1 MGPLDPISP
10 KKQVWNLYE
19 NLSPAESPQVQVSSV
34 WINYNGNIQA
44 KVSLIERKK
53 KKRNEKN
60 LTIHVYKIHITTC
73 WAGNYKLETCEVALY
88 WPIDRIFNTSSWNW
102 AIFIEYLRMGRW
114 APALGPWVRGSLL
127 LPARGLSC
135 GPSLQCR
142 EVEKE
147 LTQCPCPPSQSHKAN
162 AKQMSSKGGKMKWKA
177 HLGFIELKTKSQE
190 KLGLWWAQSLPLM
203 HFFFTVHLQI
213 GFQVFKQAAGDRREM
228 WERRVYDRAM
238 GLSQAAKACRIWQP
252 RSPLPTL
259 EIPHSPGYPSF
270 ILHSLAYTSL
280 IPYSLPHLFLILLPS
295 LNYQTIPSTLPQCL
309 TLCMML
315 RYIQASIWTHCVFIM
330 SSPFI

>member
-1 MGPLDPISP
+1 MGPFDPISP

-19 NLSPAESPQVQVSSV
+19 SLSPAESPQVQVSNV

-88 WPIDRIFNTSSWNW
+88 WPIDHIFNTSSWNW
-102 AIFIEYLRMGRW
+102 AIFIEHLRMGRW
-114 APALGPWVRGSLL
+114 APALGLWVRESLL
-127 LPARGLSC
+127 PPAC
-135 GPSLQCR
+135 GHSHGRSLQCR

-147 LTQCPCPPSQSHKAN
+147 LIQCPCPPSQSHKAN

-203 HFFFTVHLQI
+203 HFFFSHRGTCKLASRFSNRQQEIEERCEKEECMIKRWVWVRQP
-213 GFQVFKQAAGDRREM
+213 KPAGSDSL
-228 WERRVYDRAM
+228 D
-238 GLSQAAKACRIWQP
+238 
-252 RSPLPTL
+252 PLC
-259 EIPHSPGYPSF
+259 
-270 ILHSLAYTSL
+270 LHSRSL
-280 IPYSLPHLFLILLPS
+280 TLQDTHPS
-295 LNYQTIPSTLPQCL
+295 SSTL
-309 TLCMML
+309 
-315 RYIQASIWTHCVFIM
+315 
-330 SSPFI
+330 

>member
-127 LPARGLSC
+127 LPARGHSC

-203 HFFFTVHLQI
+203 HFFSPCTCKLASRFSNRQQEIEERCEKEECMIERWVWVRQP
-213 GFQVFKQAAGDRREM
+213 KPAGSDSL
-228 WERRVYDRAM
+228 D
-238 GLSQAAKACRIWQP
+238 
-252 RSPLPTL
+252 PLC
-259 EIPHSPGYPSF
+259 
-270 ILHSLAYTSL
+270 LHSRSL
-280 IPYSLPHLFLILLPS
+280 TLQDTHPS
-295 LNYQTIPSTLPQCL
+295 SSTL
-309 TLCMML
+309 
-315 RYIQASIWTHCVFIM
+315 
-330 SSPFI
+330 